1 MFQVQNRG
9 CIRRLSDK
17 SLKAAKTRNRIAVLA
32 IALTTILFTSLFTIA
47 ASINYSFQQQN
58 FRQAGGDMHGSFKDV
73 TEEQMEE
80 LRHDPLVKESGARLL
95 VGMTSSDPPF
105 NKSHV
110 DVYKRQVVRTAKT
123 MPTFLPTLTSF
134 SSEASLFMNSL

>member
-47 ASINYSFQQQN
+47 ASINYSFQQQK
-58 FRQAGGDMHGSFKDV
+58 FRQAGGD
-73 TEEQMEE
+73 
-80 LRHDPLVKESGARLL
+80 
-95 VGMTSSDPPF
+95 
-105 NKSHV
+105 
-110 DVYKRQVVRTAKT
+110 
-123 MPTFLPTLTSF
+123 
-134 SSEASLFMNSL
+134 